1 MNERKRHVLDAARR
15 LFLDNG
21 FADTSIQNILDEAGI
36 SKGTFYNYF
45 SSKNECLISII
56 EESRETSTILRD
68 ELAADRR
75 DGPELLIDQL
85 LVRLRMNR
93 EQQLIRLYEAILHS
107 GDAEL
112 RKFMKTVHLAELA
125 WLERRLTEVFGEW
138 AEPYSADAA
147 LMHFGMLGQYLQF
160 APDVTSSDELTKRIR
175 FVIRRTEALLRDMAE
190 HREHL
195 LEADQFN
202 ERAGAPPLPSASQT
216 AREIRRLA
224 AYLSPADREAGR
236 EYADFLSAELEA
248 ERPRTS
254 LVRTIAGPFRKLF
267 DGTPLE
273 PEVRTVMSA
282 VWQLLGT
289 ADGKPGKED

>member
-1 MNERKRHVLDAARR
+1 MLDAARR

-68 ELAADRR
+68 ELAAGRR

-202 ERAGAPPLPSASQT
+202 ERAGAPPLPSAAQT
-216 AREIRRLA
+216 AGEIRRLA
-224 AYLSPADREAGR
+224 ASLSPADKVAGR

-248 ERPRTS
+248 ERPRAS

-267 DGTPLE
+267 DGTSLE

-289 ADGKPGKED
+289 ADGKPGNED

>member
-1 MNERKRHVLDAARR
+1 VLDAARR

-68 ELAADRR
+68 ELAAGRR

-216 AREIRRLA
+216 AGEIRRLA
-224 AYLSPADREAGR
+224 ASLSPADREAGR

-248 ERPRTS
+248 ERPRAS